1 MNIQWYPGHMA
12 KAVRL
17 MKEEI
22 KNVDI
27 ILVMGDARAV
37 KRSVNADFFG
47 VINNKKY
54 VLVFNKSD
62 LADETVN
69 RAWQAY
75 YKKNGISAF
84 FIDCLNKKGLKEL
97 TSYLKSLSE
106 KFRFER
112 EVRVMVTGI
121 PNVGKSMFINTVAK
135 RAGAQTGDKPGVT
148 RAKQWIKVE
157 GDFYLL
163 DTPGVLPPKFETEED
178 GIMLAAIGSVKD
190 TIIDREELAL
200 KIIDFMKKNYPQEI
214 LSRYKLD
221 VLSDESLSIY
231 EDIALKR
238 GYKIKGG
245 QVDYERTAYM
255 ILDEF
260 RSGAMGR
267 VSFDRPDAGGDDN
280 D

>member
-12 KAVRL
+12 KALRL

-27 ILVMGDARAV
+27 ILVMGDARAI

-62 LADETVN
+62 LADKNVN

-75 YKKNGISAF
+75 YKKKGISVF

-97 TSYLKSLSE
+97 TSYLKSLGE
-106 KFRFER
+106 KFRFGR

-135 RAGAQTGDKPGVT
+135 RAGTQTGDKPGVT
-148 RAKQWIKVE
+148 RSKQWIKVE

-163 DTPGVLPPKFETEED
+163 DTPGVLPPKFETDED
-178 GIMLAAIGSVKD
+178 GIVLAAIGSIKD

-200 KIIDFMKKNYPQEI
+200 KIIDFMKIYYPQEI
-214 LSRYKLD
+214 ISRYKLQ
-221 VLSDESLSIY
+221 SLNENALVIY
-231 EDIALKR
+231 EDIALAR

-260 RSGAMGR
+260 RSGAIGR
-267 VSFDRPDAGGDDN
+267 ISFDRPDESGDDH